1 MPTFEPPIGS
11 YNPPTYPWAKDE
23 APFRYYRGTPKG
35 KNLYV
40 KANGTVIENYD
51 PGDAVTIYL
60 GGHVYDI
67 TAEEA
72 AILEAAGYTVGT

>member
-11 YNPPTYPWAKDE
+11 YNPPVYPWAKDE
-23 APFRYYRGTPKG
+23 APFRYFRGTPKG

-40 KANGTVIENYD
+40 RSNGTVVENYD

-67 TAEEA
+67 TAGEA

>member
-11 YNPPTYPWAKDE
+11 YNPPTYPWDRDQV
-23 APFRYYRGTPKG
+23 PFKFYRGTPKG

-40 KANGTVIENYD
+40 KADGTVVENYD

-67 TAEEA
+67 TAGEA

>member
-11 YNPPTYPWAKDE
+11 YNPPVYPWAKEE
-23 APFRYYRGTPKG
+23 APFRYYQGTPKG

-40 KANGTVIENYD
+40 KADGTVVENHD

-67 TAEEA
+67 TAGEA

>member
-1 MPTFEPPIGS
+1 MPTFEPPVGS
-11 YNPPTYPWAKDE
+11 YNSPTLYFNKTAS
-23 APFRYYRGTPKG
+23 PFKYFRGTPKG

-40 KANGTVIENYD
+40 KADGTVVESYD
-51 PGDAVTIYL
+51 PGNAVTIYL

-67 TAEEA
+67 TASEA

>member
-11 YNPPTYPWAKDE
+11 YNPPVYPWAKEE

-35 KNLYV
+35 KNIYV
-40 KANGTVIENYD
+40 KPDGTVVENHD
-51 PGDAVTIYL
+51 PGNAVTIYL

-67 TAEEA
+67 TAGEA
-72 AILEAAGYTVGT
+72 AILEAAGYTVSA

>member
-11 YNPPTYPWAKDE
+11 YNPPVYPWAKSE
-23 APFRYYRGTPKG
+23 APFRYFRGTPKG

-40 KANGTVIENYD
+40 RSNGTVVENYD

-67 TAEEA
+67 TAGEA

>member
-1 MPTFEPPIGS
+1 MPTFEPPIGA
-11 YNPPTYPWAKDE
+11 YNPPVYPWDKKA

-40 KANGTVIENYD
+40 KADGTVVENHD
-51 PGDAVTIYL
+51 PGNAVTIYL

-67 TAEEA
+67 TAGEA

>member
-1 MPTFEPPIGS
+1 MPRFEPPIGS
-11 YNPPTYPWAKDE
+11 YNSPVYPWSAGQV
-23 APFRYYRGTPKG
+23 PFKFYRGTPKG

-40 KANGTVIENYD
+40 RANGTVVENND

-60 GGHVYDI
+60 GGHIYDL
-67 TAEEA
+67 TAGEA

>member
-1 MPTFEPPIGS
+1 MPTFEPPIGA
-11 YNPPTYPWAKDE
+11 YNPPVYPWAKEE

-35 KNLYV
+35 KNLFV
-40 KANGTVIENYD
+40 KPDGTVVENHD
-51 PGDAVTIYL
+51 PGNAVTIYL

-72 AILEAAGYTVGT
+72 AILEAAGYTVDA